1 MDNAKKLVTLGTQN
15 EGNQSKNTTQYVL
28 DTIMLSKT
36 WTLIETIGGKDEP
49 KEVVKNITNPKT
61 RLYKKHIK
69 PKQKK

>member
-1 MDNAKKLVTLGTQN
+1 MDNAEKLVTLGTQE

-28 DTIMLSKT
+28 DTIILSKT
-36 WTLIETIGGKDEP
+36 RTLIETTGGKDEP

-61 RLYKKHIK
+61 RPYKKHIK

>member
-1 MDNAKKLVTLGTQN
+1 MDNAEKLVTLGTQE

-28 DTIMLSKT
+28 DTIILSKT
-36 WTLIETIGGKDEP
+36 WTLIETTEGKDEP

-61 RLYKKHIK
+61 RPYKKHIK